1 MPFRSDWRTDVDKS
15 LVCVIHT
22 KTHHIFHSER
32 FCFVC
37 FLLYFAVVLFALLVQ
52 FAQFVLFV
60 LSFLVVL
67 IAVLAAAVVAVSGF
81 FHIIVI
87 VLCHGRYLL
96 KNEFLLQE

>member
-1 MPFRSDWRTDVDKS
+1 MTMGR
-15 LVCVIHT
+15 LGE
-22 KTHHIFHSER
+22 HSST
-32 FCFVC
+32 
-37 FLLYFAVVLFALLVQ
+37 LALIAVLAAVLTLILIA
-52 FAQFVLFV
+52 VLA
-60 LSFLVVL
+60 VVL